1 MSESI
6 LTSTKKI
13 LGIPEDY
20 TAFDPDVIMFI
31 NSALGTLNQLGI
43 GPEEGFTITDAAP
56 TWEDFLGTDK
66 RLESAKQYVFLKVR
80 VVFDPPDTGWLAE
93 SFAKQIE
100 ELGWRL
106 NVVRESDA
114 WQDPDPTPV
123 PVEDPSW

>member
-1 MSESI
+1 MSDSI

-13 LGIPEDY
+13 LGLDADY
-20 TAFDPDVIMFI
+20 EAFDPDVIMFI

-43 GPEEGFTITDAAP
+43 GPEDGFSISDESA
-56 TWEDFLGTDK
+56 TWEDFLGDDK
-66 RLESAKQYVFLKVR
+66 RLDSAKQYIYLKVR
-80 VVFDPPDTGWLAE
+80 VVFDPPDSGWLAA
-93 SFAKQIE
+93 SFEEQIK

-114 WQDPDPTPV
+114 WTDPDPV